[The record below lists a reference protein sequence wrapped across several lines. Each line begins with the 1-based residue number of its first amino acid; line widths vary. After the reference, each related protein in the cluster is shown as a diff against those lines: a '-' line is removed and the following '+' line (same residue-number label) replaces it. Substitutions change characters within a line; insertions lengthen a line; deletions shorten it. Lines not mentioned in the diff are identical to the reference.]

1 MVTLKVLLLI
11 IYFSFSVS
19 SFLHGFSLVAVRGG
33 YFSLHCVG
41 FSLPWRLLLQ
51 RMGSRV
57 GKLQKLQ
64 DVGRRLYSVGSVVW
78 HTDLV
83 APGDGIFP
91 DGSNPCSLHWWVDSN
106 NWITREVP
114 KIVAF

>member
-1 MVTLKVLLLI
+1 M
-11 IYFSFSVS
+11 
-19 SFLHGFSLVAVRGG
+19 GFSLVAVSGG

-83 APGDGIFP
+83 APGDGDLPGRIEPVFP
-91 DGSNPCSLHWWVDSN
+91 ALVGGFLTIGSPGKSL
-106 NWITREVP
+106 
-114 KIVAF
+114 K